1 MLIINERNKFIS
13 SKYIIPHGDVASNDY
28 HNEDD
33 DDYHL
38 HYLKQHQS
46 NPSIHRFQ
54 GQWSKSSTI
63 LQWKLQETKHKVM
76 FVFFYFLTDLK

>member
-1 MLIINERNKFIS
+1 MLIINERNKFKS
-13 SKYIIPHGDVASNDY
+13 SKYIIPHGDAASNDY
-28 HNEDD
+28 HNDADD

-46 NPSIHRFQ
+46 KPSIHRSQ

-63 LQWKLQETKHKVM
+63 LQWKLQETKHKIM
-76 FVFFYFLTDLK
+76 FVFSFLKDLK